1 MPRREDACL
10 QTHVFSFKIL
20 TTPSSLV
27 SFFISSAFFLFSLN
41 YNKIILCEIRSL
53 KSPNSSSMKSQ
64 KDRNNS
70 QKFYLQNQS
79 RS

>member
-1 MPRREDACL
+1 MPQREDACL
-10 QTHVFSFKIL
+10 QTRVFSFKIL

-41 YNKIILCEIRSL
+41 YNKIILFEIRSL
-53 KSPNSSSMKSQ
+53 KSPNSSSVKLQ